1 MNIHTATTAIGNSSI
16 RPDPARVGSGRSG
29 APNRTA
35 AAASAEFAQNLPIP
49 ARGSALAEVRL
60 AIAANFS
67 DETKPTRNLPRG
79 SLVDL
84 AI

>member
-1 MNIHTATTAIGNSSI
+1 MNIQTATTAIGNGGI
-16 RPDPARVGSGRSG
+16 RPDSARVGNGRSG
-29 APNRTA
+29 GQTRTA
-35 AAASAEFAQNLPIP
+35 ATVSAEFVQNLPIP

-67 DETKPTRNLPRG
+67 DETKPARTLPRG

-84 AI
+84 VI

>member
-1 MNIHTATTAIGNSSI
+1 MSIQTATIAIGNNGI
-16 RPDPARVGSGRSG
+16 RPDPARVGGGRSG
-29 APNRTA
+29 GQTRTA

-67 DETKPTRNLPRG
+67 DETKPARTLPRG

-84 AI
+84 VI